1 MRIGLRL
8 VAAFITFLAGL
19 NILPVLLLSR
29 YPEPATALA
38 ASRYPN
44 PTRPE
49 TLWRL
54 VWSDEFNGP
63 PCDPADPARCSA
75 KDWQNLQRV
84 AGDLTVKNVCETGP

>member
-1 MRIGLRL
+1 MRQRHCVPMILCALIG
-8 VAAFITFLAGL
+8 LAGL
-19 NILPVLLLSR
+19 QFF
-29 YPEPATALA
+29 PATDGPGTALA
-38 ASRYPN
+38 ASLYPN
-44 PTRPE
+44 PARPE